1 MTLLEHEAMLDRALR
16 AYEATRATIG
26 PEDIQ
31 GRHGHYE
38 ATRALQ
44 SWFID
49 WFDENEAPE
58 NQSIDDMDAEYASS
72 EIFAEMWLDAMDARR
87 DIEETEQSLNR
98 ASNFI

>member
-1 MTLLEHEAMLDRALR
+1 MLDRALR

-26 PEDIQ
+26 PEDITNSES
-31 GRHGHYE
+31 HYE

-49 WFDENEAPE
+49 WFDEHEAPE
-58 NQSIDDMDAEYASS
+58 NQTIDDMDAEYASA
-72 EIFAEMWLDAMDARR
+72 EIFAETWLDAMDARR
-87 DIEETEQSLNR
+87 DIEETERSLSR